1 MDSGENCTSLGARA
15 LVAAERF
22 SGVEAIADGNVRI
35 SYAELGQEIVR
46 STRAA
51 MASGI
56 EPGDRAAI
64 WAPNGHRW
72 MIAALGILGAGG
84 VLVPLSSRFKGGEA
98 AHVLGKAHARTLF
111 SVSGFLGHDYPAMLR
126 DWLAQAG
133 QALPELREVVLLDGR
148 EAAGTSWE

>member
-22 SGVEAIADGNVRI
+22 SGVEAIVDGTVRI

-51 MASGI
+51 IGSGI

-72 MIAALGILGAGG
+72 IIAALGILSAG
-84 VLVPLSSRFKGGEA
+84 VSSCPQ
-98 AHVLGKAHARTLF
+98 
-111 SVSGFLGHDYPAMLR
+111 YPVQR
-126 DWLAQAG
+126 W
-133 QALPELREVVLLDGR
+133 RGR
-148 EAAGTSWE
+148 EGGRTHALHRQRLPRLRLPGDTA